1 MAFLFH
7 YIPVFW
13 GKVNFFLFI
22 YFTEFKLKYILVPQ
36 NELFLEEFGAMASAS
51 HQKRYVACFEY
62 WFQSLQAIIGGKV
75 VYQSPLPDLAKLGPL
90 CTRYNFYF

>member
-1 MAFLFH
+1 MSSISLLYCHYNFKSKKKDKFMAFLFH

-22 YFTEFKLKYILVPQ
+22 YFTEFKLKNILVPQ

-51 HQKRYVACFEY
+51 HQKRYVACLSTGF
-62 WFQSLQAIIGGKV
+62 SLFKQ
-75 VYQSPLPDLAKLGPL
+75 
-90 CTRYNFYF
+90 